1 MAIWLIKFREWIV
14 VALAAI
20 SAVVGIY
27 LYGRQQGSYRE
38 AQKAAERDQQN
49 ARRIEDAADKART
62 VNGDPV
68 KRLRKH
74 NAIRK
79 D

>member
-14 VALAAI
+14 VAVAGI
-20 SAVVGIY
+20 SAVIGIY
-27 LYGRQQGSYRE
+27 LYGRQQGSFKE

-49 ARRIEDAADKART
+49 ARRVEDAADKART
-62 VNGDPV
+62 VDGDPV

>member
-1 MAIWLIKFREWIV
+1 MAIWLLKFREWIV

-20 SAVVGIY
+20 SAVVGVY

-49 ARRIEDAADKART
+49 ARRVEDAADKART
-62 VNGDPV
+62 VDGDPV
-68 KRLRKH
+68 DRLRKSKR
-74 NAIRK
+74 IR

>member
-1 MAIWLIKFREWIV
+1 MAIWLRFKQYILA
-14 VALAAI
+14 VAAAI
-20 SAVVGIY
+20 SALVGVY
-27 LYGRQQGSYRE
+27 LYGRQQGSLRA

-62 VNGDPV
+62 VDGDPIE
-68 KRLRKH
+68 RLRKH
-74 NAIRK
+74 SGHLR

>member
-1 MAIWLIKFREWIV
+1 MAIWLLKFREWAV

-20 SAVVGIY
+20 SAVVGVY

-49 ARRIEDAADKART
+49 ARRVEDAADKART
-62 VNGDPV
+62 VDGDPI

>member
-1 MAIWLIKFREWIV
+1 MAIWLLKFREWAV
-14 VALAAI
+14 MALAAI
-20 SAVVGIY
+20 SAVVGVY
-27 LYGRQQGSYRE
+27 LYGRQQGSHRE

-49 ARRIEDAADKART
+49 ARRVEDAADKART
-62 VNGDPV
+62 VNGDPI

-74 NAIRK
+74 GNIR

>member
-1 MAIWLIKFREWIV
+1 MAIWLLKFREWIV

-20 SAVVGIY
+20 SAVVGVY

-49 ARRIEDAADKART
+49 ARRVEDAADKART

-68 KRLRKH
+68 ERLRKH
-74 NAIRK
+74 GRIR

>member
-1 MAIWLIKFREWIV
+1 MAIWLIKLKEWIV
-14 VALAAI
+14 VALAAF
-20 SAVVGIY
+20 SAVIGVY

-49 ARRIEDAADKART
+49 ARRVEDAADKART
-62 VNGDPV
+62 VDGDPV